1 MRDYTFFIFISRFK
15 QTAPPRVWSWCW
27 GGAAM
32 SPPPGEGRGL
42 HPTQLEHLGHGDG
55 DHHCDCGQKDPSARS
70 PSNLAAYR
78 LSKLL
83 HPGRGRMPTKQ
94 QRDLS

>member
-1 MRDYTFFIFISRFK
+1 MRDYTFFIFFSRFK

-42 HPTQLEHLGHGDG
+42 HPIQCEHLGHGVHDIVEDANNKQVLSFRPG
-55 DHHCDCGQKDPSARS
+55 VS
-70 PSNLAAYR
+70 PA
-78 LSKLL
+78 
-83 HPGRGRMPTKQ
+83 P
-94 QRDLS
+94 